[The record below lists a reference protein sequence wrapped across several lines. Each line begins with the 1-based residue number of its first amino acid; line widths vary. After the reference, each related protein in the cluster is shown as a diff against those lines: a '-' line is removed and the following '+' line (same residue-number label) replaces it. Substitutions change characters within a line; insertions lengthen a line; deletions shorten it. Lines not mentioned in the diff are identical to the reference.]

1 MKLAPAG
8 AASTTGLDLLME
20 PRTRCYTF
28 SMASKKTKGKKRTE
42 RTLKKSKS
50 KPASR
55 KKSVRRKKSTRRR
68 SEGAGSEA
76 RIRQGVALGKAGQS
90 GDVQGLSTVED
101 VDSES
106 VEELS
111 EEGQSF
117 EAGVVDAVENA
128 PDADKG
134 EVRTREVVED
144 DVPPE
149 YRDLRERED

>member
-1 MKLAPAG
+1 
-8 AASTTGLDLLME
+8 
-20 PRTRCYTF
+20 
-28 SMASKKTKGKKRTE
+28 MANKKTKGKKRTGK
-42 RTLKKSKS
+42 TTKSK
-50 KPASR
+50 AGNR
-55 KKSVRRKKSTRRR
+55 KKPVRRPVRRKKSTGRR
-68 SEGAGSEA
+68 SAGPGSEA
-76 RIRQGVALGKAGQS
+76 RIHQGVALGKAGQS

-117 EAGVVDAVENA
+117 EAGIVDGVENA
-128 PDADKG
+128 PDADEG
-134 EVRTREVVED
+134 EVRTREVRED